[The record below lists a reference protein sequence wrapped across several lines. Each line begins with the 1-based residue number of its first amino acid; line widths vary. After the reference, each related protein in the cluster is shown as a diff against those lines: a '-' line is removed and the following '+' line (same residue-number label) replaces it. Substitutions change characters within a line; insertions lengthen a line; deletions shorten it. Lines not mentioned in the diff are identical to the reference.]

1 MLFHVQRFLSAGL
14 FLTDQTKRG
23 FQEDKLQEIRSFFQ
37 MKQIQLDGSERKEPA
52 VLSGMRREVRRLDSE
67 TEKFRSQ
74 TENSEEDEGLEV
86 GQEPLRQ
93 QRWRSEALC
102 GRDQER

>member
-1 MLFHVQRFLSAGL
+1 
-14 FLTDQTKRG
+14 
-23 FQEDKLQEIRSFFQ
+23 